1 MKIIGVDSR
10 FKNVC
15 GKSKDF
21 IFDRIMRIGFGY
33 DVHPLVAG
41 RRLILGGVEISH
53 DKGLAGHSD
62 ADVLCHAIGDALL
75 GAANLGDL
83 GKHFP
88 DADAKFANISSLLLL
103 KEIAQLL
110 QKNNYRVVNIDAT
123 LVLETPKVMP
133 HADQMRQ
140 NIAAALGITPAQIS
154 LKATTSEKLGF
165 VGRKE
170 GATAFAVA
178 LLNDTGE

>member
-1 MKIIGVDSR
+1 
-10 FKNVC
+10 
-15 GKSKDF
+15 
-21 IFDRIMRIGFGY
+21 MRIGFGY

-41 RRLILGGVEISH
+41 RKLILGGVEIKH
-53 DKGLAGHSD
+53 EVGLAGHSD

-88 DADAKFANISSLLLL
+88 DTSAKFANVSSLLLL
-103 KEIAQLL
+103 KEIARLL
-110 QKNNYRVVNIDAT
+110 RETHYAVVNIDST
-123 LVLETPKVMP
+123 LVLEAPKIMP
-133 HADQMRQ
+133 HSEQMRA

-154 LKATTSEKLGF
+154 IKATTSEKLGF

-178 LLNDTGE
+178 LLNSIND

>member
-1 MKIIGVDSR
+1 L
-10 FKNVC
+10 
-15 GKSKDF
+15 
-21 IFDRIMRIGFGY
+21 RIGFGY

-41 RRLILGGVEISH
+41 RKLILGGVEITH
-53 DKGLAGHSD
+53 ETGLAGHSD

-88 DADAKFANISSLLLL
+88 DTRAKFKNMSSLRLL
-103 KEIAQLL
+103 KEIARLL
-110 QKNNYRVVNIDAT
+110 QENHYRIVNIDST
-123 LVLETPKVMP
+123 LVLEAPKVMP
-133 HADQMRQ
+133 FAEQMRT
-140 NIAAALGITPAQIS
+140 NIAAALNTAPAQIS
-154 LKATTSEKLGF
+154 IKATTSEKLGF

-178 LLNDTGE
+178 LLNSDNK